1 MPGILPALPGLLWGL
16 PLLGMREL
24 VRRKPDVADA
34 SPARGIRVSVIIPAR
49 NESATIET
57 LLASLRET
65 TYDAVEILVVDD
77 RSTDDTA
84 ARVEAMVA
92 LDPRIR
98 LLRGADLPDGWFGKP
113 WACLQG
119 ARAATGDVLLFTD
132 ADTKHQP
139 VLLGHAIGAL
149 HEQGADLLTLTSMQ
163 RCVTFW
169 ERVIMP
175 QIWILLGIRYT
186 PARIN
191 RATHAYQLVAN
202 GQFIL
207 VRRDAYWAV
216 GGHELVKGEVVE
228 DLALAQRMFRAG
240 KRVRMLFGETLL
252 ETRMYRSLAEMVE
265 GWSKNLHL
273 GAKLSAPDNA
283 VLRFLAPFG
292 IMVAFLCWLLPF
304 GLLAAGV
311 ATAAAW
317 TAIVVS
323 VMVWALVLGGMEIPA
338 RYALLYPLGA
348 LMALGIALRST
359 LRGARRVEWRGRRYD
374 VSHAKQ

>member
-1 MPGILPALPGLLWGL
+1 MPGVLPALPGLLWGL

-34 SPARGIRVSVIIPAR
+34 PPAHGIRASVIIPAR

-65 TYDAVEILVVDD
+65 TYDSVEILVVDD

-84 ARVEAMVA
+84 ARVETMAA

-139 VLLGHAIGAL
+139 ALLGHAIGAL

-283 VLRFLAPFG
+283 TLRFLAPFG
-292 IMVAFLCWLLPF
+292 IMVAFLWWLLPF

-311 ATAAAW
+311 ATGAAA
-317 TAIVVS
+317 TAIAVS
-323 VMVWALVLGGMEIPA
+323 LGVWAVTLYGMQIPA

-348 LMALGIALRST
+348 VSALAIALRST

-374 VSHAKQ
+374 VSGAKQ